1 MDEDSRTLVVSLSI
15 CNIYSSVPPLLPAK
29 LYKLCALFHFLRLW
43 YAALMRHDKDALP
56 TRTVPTNLL
65 TLDEAGM
72 GRLVQ
77 QFGWPRYRTGQIL
90 RWLYQR
96 RAKDINQ
103 MTDLGQSERTAL
115 ASLATIPRAAG
126 CTVFRSIDHTRKLV
140 LTLSDGLTVET
151 VLIPDE
157 DRLTLCVSTQVGCTL
172 DCGFCLTGTMGLKRN
187 LKPSEIM
194 EQVLTAQ
201 DHLNTHERITNLV
214 FMGMGEPLA
223 NMEALSEAIR
233 RLTNKPWGLGWSP
246 RRITVSTAGLAAR
259 MKDIARLGV
268 NLAISLNATTDDQRA
283 SLMPAVNGIASLKT
297 LLAACRRYPLPP
309 TRRLTFEYVLL
320 AGVNDHAD
328 DARRL
333 TKLVR
338 GIACK
343 INLIP
348 FNEFPGNPFR
358 RPSDRDISAFQAIVR
373 QAGLDVFVRKS
384 RGRDVLG
391 ACGQLG
397 NLSPE
402 YAERAL
408 TQIESRC

>member
-1 MDEDSRTLVVSLSI
+1 MQHAIDVLS
-15 CNIYSSVPPLLPAK
+15 
-29 LYKLCALFHFLRLW
+29 
-43 YAALMRHDKDALP
+43 P
-56 TRTVPTNLL
+56 TTVPTNLL
-65 TLDEAGM
+65 ALDEEGM
-72 GRLVQ
+72 SRLVHR
-77 QFGWPRYRTGQIL
+77 FGWPHYRTYQIL

-96 RAKDINQ
+96 RARDINQ
-103 MTDLGQSERTAL
+103 MTDIGQSERTAL
-115 ASLATIPRAAG
+115 ASHATIPRAAH
-126 CTVFRSIDHTRKLV
+126 CTVYCSIDHTRKLV
-140 LTLSDGLTVET
+140 LTLSDGLAVET

-157 DRLTLCVSTQVGCTL
+157 DRTTICVSTQVGCTL

-187 LKPSEIM
+187 LKAHEIM

-201 DHLNTHERITNLV
+201 DRLLPGERITNLV

-223 NMEALSEAIR
+223 NIEALSDAIR
-233 RLTNKPWGLGWSP
+233 RLINKPWGLGWSP

-259 MKDIARLGV
+259 LKDIAPLGV

-283 SLMPAVNGIASLKT
+283 KLMPAVNGIASLET
-297 LLAACRRYPLPP
+297 LVTACRNYPLSP

-320 AGVNDHAD
+320 AGVNDQAD

-333 TKLVR
+333 VKLVR
-338 GIACK
+338 GIICK

-348 FNEFPGNPFR
+348 FNEFPGSHFR
-358 RPSDRDISAFQAIVR
+358 RPPESDISAFQTIVR

-384 RGRDVLG
+384 RGRDILG

-397 NLSPE
+397 NLSSE
-402 YAERAL
+402 CAGHAL

>member
-1 MDEDSRTLVVSLSI
+1 MPHNKNTL
-15 CNIYSSVPPLLPAK
+15 SS
-29 LYKLCALFHFLRLW
+29 C
-43 YAALMRHDKDALP
+43 
-56 TRTVPTNLL
+56 TTPTNLL
-65 TLDEAGM
+65 ALDEKGI
-72 GRLVQ
+72 GQLVQ
-77 QFGWPRYRTGQIL
+77 QFGWPRYRTGQIM

-103 MTDLGQSERTAL
+103 MTDLGCSERATL
-115 ASLATIPRAAG
+115 AAHATIPRAASWKIFHS
-126 CTVFRSIDHTRKLV
+126 TDHTRKLV
-140 LTLSDGLTVET
+140 LTLNDSLTVET

-172 DCGFCLTGTMGLKRN
+172 DCGFCLTGRMGLKRN
-187 LKPSEIM
+187 LKPFEIM

-201 DHLNTHERITNLV
+201 DRLHPGERITNLV

-223 NMEALSEAIR
+223 NLDALSEAIR
-233 RLTNKPWGLGWSP
+233 RLTNKSWGLGWSP

-259 MKDIARLGV
+259 LKDIAPLGV
-268 NLAISLNATTDDQRA
+268 NLAISLNASTDEQRA
-283 SLMPAVNGIASLKT
+283 SLMPAVNGVASLKT

-348 FNEFPGNPFR
+348 FNEFPGSPFR
-358 RPSDRDISAFQAIVR
+358 RPSDAAISVFQTIVR

-397 NLSPE
+397 NLSPGL
-402 YAERAL
+402 AEPAL

>member
-1 MDEDSRTLVVSLSI
+1 
-15 CNIYSSVPPLLPAK
+15 
-29 LYKLCALFHFLRLW
+29 
-43 YAALMRHDKDALP
+43 MRQEKDALP
-56 TRTVPTNLL
+56 SRTAPTNLL
-65 TLDEAGM
+65 ALDEEGL
-72 GRLVQ
+72 GRLVH
-77 QFGWPRYRTGQIL
+77 QFGWPRYRAGQIL

-96 RAKDINQ
+96 RATDISQ
-103 MTDLGQSERTAL
+103 MTDLGQLERTAL
-115 ASLATIPRAAG
+115 ASHATIQRTAG
-126 CTVFRSIDHTRKLV
+126 CTVFRSIDHTRKLILV
-140 LTLSDGLTVET
+140 LSDGLTIET

-187 LKPSEIM
+187 LKSHEIV

-201 DHLNTHERITNLV
+201 DHLDPGERITNLV

-233 RLTNKPWGLGWSP
+233 RLTNKLWGLGWSP
-246 RRITVSTAGLAAR
+246 RRMTVSTAGLASR
-259 MKDIARLGV
+259 LKEIAPLGV

-283 SLMPAVNGIASLKT
+283 RLMPAANGIASLKT

-320 AGVNDHAD
+320 AGVNDHGD

-333 TKLVR
+333 AKLVR

-358 RPSDRDISAFQAIVR
+358 RPSERNISAFQTILR
-373 QAGLDVFVRKS
+373 QAGLDAFVRKS

-397 NLSPE
+397 KLSPE
-402 YAERAL
+402 YTERAL

>member
-1 MDEDSRTLVVSLSI
+1 MRHEKNALPSRT
-15 CNIYSSVPPLLPAK
+15 
-29 LYKLCALFHFLRLW
+29 AL
-43 YAALMRHDKDALP
+43 
-56 TRTVPTNLL
+56 TNLL
-65 TLDEAGM
+65 ALDEEGM
-72 GRLVQ
+72 SRLVE

-96 RAKDINQ
+96 RAQDIYQ
-103 MTDLGQSERTAL
+103 MTDLGQADRTAL
-115 ASLATIPRAAG
+115 ALQATIQRAAR
-126 CTVFRSIDHTRKLV
+126 CTVFQSVDHTRKLV
-140 LTLSDGLTVET
+140 LTLNDGLTVET

-157 DRLTLCVSTQVGCTL
+157 DRLTICVSTQVGCTL

-187 LKPSEIM
+187 LKPHEIM

-201 DHLNTHERITNLV
+201 DRLDPSERITNLV

-259 MKDIARLGV
+259 LKDIAPLGV

-283 SLMPAVNGIASLKT
+283 TLMPAVNGIASLKT

-358 RPSDRDISAFQAIVR
+358 RPSEGAISAFQAIVQ
-373 QAGLDVFVRKS
+373 QAGLDVFIRKS

-402 YAERAL
+402 YAVRAL
-408 TQIESRC
+408 TQIEFRC

>member
-1 MDEDSRTLVVSLSI
+1 
-15 CNIYSSVPPLLPAK
+15 
-29 LYKLCALFHFLRLW
+29 
-43 YAALMRHDKDALP
+43 MRHEQDAHLA
-56 TRTVPTNLL
+56 RTAPTNLL
-65 TLDEAGM
+65 ALDEEEM
-72 GRLVQ
+72 GQLVQ
-77 QFGWPRYRTGQIL
+77 QFGWPRFRTRQIL

-103 MTDLGQSERTAL
+103 MTDLGRSERTAL
-115 ASLATIPRAAG
+115 ALHATIPRAAH

-157 DRLTLCVSTQVGCTL
+157 DRLTLCASTQVGCTL
-172 DCGFCLTGTMGLKRN
+172 DCGFCLTGRMGLKRN
-187 LKPSEIM
+187 LHPSEIM

-201 DHLNTHERITNLV
+201 DCLEPTERITNLV

-246 RRITVSTAGLAAR
+246 RRITVSTAGLAR
-259 MKDIARLGV
+259 RLKYIAPLGV
-268 NLAISLNATTDDQRA
+268 NLAISLNGTTDDQRA
-283 SLMPAVNGIASLKT
+283 RLMPAANRIASLKS
-297 LLAACRRYPLPP
+297 LIAACRRYPLPP

-320 AGVNDHAD
+320 AGINDHDD

-333 TKLVR
+333 AKLVR

-348 FNEFPGNPFR
+348 FNEFPGSPFR
-358 RPSDRDISAFQAIVR
+358 RPSERGISTFQAIVR

-402 YAERAL
+402 YTARAL

>member
-1 MDEDSRTLVVSLSI
+1 MDYERDSLAS
-15 CNIYSSVPPLLPAK
+15 
-29 LYKLCALFHFLRLW
+29 H
-43 YAALMRHDKDALP
+43 
-56 TRTVPTNLL
+56 TVPENLL
-65 TLDEAGM
+65 ALDEEGM

-77 QFGWPRYRTGQIL
+77 QFGWPRYRTGQIM
-90 RWLYQR
+90 RWLYQH

-103 MTDLGQSERTAL
+103 MTDLGQAERTAL
-115 ASLATIPRAAG
+115 ASQATIPRASG

-157 DRLTLCVSTQVGCTL
+157 NRLTLCVSTQVGCTL

-187 LKPSEIM
+187 LRPHEIM

-201 DHLNTHERITNLV
+201 DRLDPSERITNLV

-233 RLTNKPWGLGWSP
+233 RLTNKRWGLGWSP

-259 MKDIARLGV
+259 LKDIAPLGV

-283 SLMPAVNGIASLKT
+283 SLMPAVNRIASLRT

-333 TKLVR
+333 IKLVR

-348 FNEFPGNPFR
+348 FNEFPGNSFR
-358 RPSDRDISAFQAIVR
+358 RPSDGDISAFQTIVR

-397 NLSPE
+397 NLAPQ
-402 YAERAL
+402 YAEHAL
-408 TQIESRC
+408 TQIEPRC

>member
-1 MDEDSRTLVVSLSI
+1 
-15 CNIYSSVPPLLPAK
+15 
-29 LYKLCALFHFLRLW
+29 
-43 YAALMRHDKDALP
+43 MRHEQDAHLA
-56 TRTVPTNLL
+56 RTAPTNLL
-65 TLDEAGM
+65 ALGEEEM

-77 QFGWPRYRTGQIL
+77 QFGWPRFRTRQIL

-96 RAKDINQ
+96 RVKDINQ
-103 MTDLGQSERTAL
+103 MTDLGRSERAAL
-115 ASLATIPRAAG
+115 ASHATIPRAAR
-126 CTVFRSIDHTRKLV
+126 CAVFRSIDHTRKLV

-157 DRLTLCVSTQVGCTL
+157 DRLTLCASTQVGCTL
-172 DCGFCLTGTMGLKRN
+172 DCGFCLTGRMGLKRN
-187 LKPSEIM
+187 LHPSEIM

-201 DHLNTHERITNLV
+201 DCLEPTERITNLV

-246 RRITVSTAGLAAR
+246 RRITVSTAGLAGR
-259 MKDIARLGV
+259 LKYIAPLGV
-268 NLAISLNATTDDQRA
+268 NLAISLNGTTDDQRA
-283 SLMPAVNGIASLKT
+283 RLMPAVNRIASLKT
-297 LLAACRRYPLPP
+297 LIAACRRYPLPP

-320 AGVNDHAD
+320 AGVNDHDD

-333 TKLVR
+333 AKLVR
-338 GIACK
+338 GISCK

-348 FNEFPGNPFR
+348 FNEFPGSPFR
-358 RPSDRDISAFQAIVR
+358 RPSERGISTFQAIVR

-402 YAERAL
+402 YTALAL

>member
-1 MDEDSRTLVVSLSI
+1 MRQEKDPPPSRS
-15 CNIYSSVPPLLPAK
+15 A
-29 LYKLCALFHFLRLW
+29 
-43 YAALMRHDKDALP
+43 
-56 TRTVPTNLL
+56 PTNLL
-65 TLDEAGM
+65 ALDEEGL
-72 GRLVQ
+72 GRLVH
-77 QFGWPRYRTGQIL
+77 QFGWPRYRAGQIL

-96 RAKDINQ
+96 RATDINQ
-103 MTDLGQSERTAL
+103 MTDLGQLERTAL
-115 ASLATIPRAAG
+115 ASHATIQRTAG
-126 CTVFRSIDHTRKLV
+126 CTVFRSIDHTRKLILV
-140 LTLSDGLTVET
+140 LSDGLTVET

-187 LKPSEIM
+187 LKSHEIV

-201 DHLNTHERITNLV
+201 DHLDPGERITNLV

-233 RLTNKPWGLGWSP
+233 RLTNKLWGLGWSP
-246 RRITVSTAGLAAR
+246 RRMTVSTAGLASR
-259 MKDIARLGV
+259 LKDIAPLGV
-268 NLAISLNATTDDQRA
+268 NLAISLNATTDDQRTR
-283 SLMPAVNGIASLKT
+283 LMPAANGIASLKT

-320 AGVNDHAD
+320 AGVNDDGD

-333 TKLVR
+333 AKLVR

-358 RPSDRDISAFQAIVR
+358 RPSEQDISAFQTILR
-373 QAGLDVFVRKS
+373 QAGLDAFVRKS

-402 YAERAL
+402 YTERAL

>member
-1 MDEDSRTLVVSLSI
+1 
-15 CNIYSSVPPLLPAK
+15 
-29 LYKLCALFHFLRLW
+29 
-43 YAALMRHDKDALP
+43 MRHDKDALP
-56 TRTVPTNLL
+56 SRTAPTNLL
-65 TLDEAGM
+65 ALDEEGM

-77 QFGWPRYRTGQIL
+77 QFGWPRYRAGQIL

-103 MTDLGQSERTAL
+103 MTDLGQAERTAL

-126 CTVFRSIDHTRKLV
+126 CTVFRSVDHTRKLV
-140 LTLSDGLTVET
+140 LTLNDGLTVET

-187 LKPSEIM
+187 LKPHEIM

-201 DHLNTHERITNLV
+201 DRLDPGERITNLV

-259 MKDIARLGV
+259 LKDIAPLGV
-268 NLAISLNATTDDQRA
+268 NLAISLNATTDGQRA

-320 AGVNDHAD
+320 AGVNDQVD

-348 FNEFPGNPFR
+348 FNEFPGSPFL
-358 RPSDRDISAFQAIVR
+358 RPSESNISAFQAIVR

-402 YAERAL
+402 YVERAL

>member
-1 MDEDSRTLVVSLSI
+1 
-15 CNIYSSVPPLLPAK
+15 
-29 LYKLCALFHFLRLW
+29 
-43 YAALMRHDKDALP
+43 
-56 TRTVPTNLL
+56 
-65 TLDEAGM
+65 
-72 GRLVQ
+72 
-77 QFGWPRYRTGQIL
+77 
-90 RWLYQR
+90 
-96 RAKDINQ
+96 
-103 MTDLGQSERTAL
+103 
-115 ASLATIPRAAG
+115 
-126 CTVFRSIDHTRKLV
+126 
-140 LTLSDGLTVET
+140 
-151 VLIPDE
+151 
-157 DRLTLCVSTQVGCTL
+157 
-172 DCGFCLTGTMGLKRN
+172 MGLKRN
-187 LKPSEIM
+187 LKPHEIM

-201 DHLNTHERITNLV
+201 DRLDPSERITNLV

-233 RLTNKPWGLGWSP
+233 RLTNKRWGLGWSP

-259 MKDIARLGV
+259 LKDIAPLGV

-283 SLMPAVNGIASLKT
+283 SLMPAVNRIASLRT

-333 TKLVR
+333 IKLVR

-358 RPSDRDISAFQAIVR
+358 RPSEGDISAFQTIVR

-397 NLSPE
+397 NLAPQ
-402 YAERAL
+402 YAEHAL
-408 TQIESRC
+408 TQIEPRC